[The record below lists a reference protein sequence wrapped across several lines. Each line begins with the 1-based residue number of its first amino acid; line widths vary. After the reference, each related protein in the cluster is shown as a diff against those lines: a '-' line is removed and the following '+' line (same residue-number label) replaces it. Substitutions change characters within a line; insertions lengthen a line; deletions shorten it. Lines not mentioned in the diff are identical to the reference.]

1 MNEDIKAAWV
11 KALRS
16 GAYRQ
21 GNGRLRGADD
31 EFCCLGV
38 LCDVVKRDKR
48 TPFHKAWEW
57 FKGLHSWIFGK
68 PGNPT
73 IGSNAFLPGPVQEW
87 VGLETG
93 QVQALM
99 RMNDFERRSFDE
111 IADWIEVA
119 C

>member
-16 GAYRQ
+16 GEYRQ
-21 GNGRLRGADD
+21 GTGRLRSVDD

-38 LCDVVKRDKR
+38 LCDVVKKDERS
-48 TPFHKAWEW
+48 PFHKAWHW
-57 FKGLHSWIFGK
+57 FKGLSAWIFGK
-68 PGNPT
+68 PEDRT
-73 IGSNAFLPGPVQEW
+73 AGSNAFLPTAVHEW
-87 VGLETG
+87 VGLEAGHT
-93 QVQALM
+93 QVLM